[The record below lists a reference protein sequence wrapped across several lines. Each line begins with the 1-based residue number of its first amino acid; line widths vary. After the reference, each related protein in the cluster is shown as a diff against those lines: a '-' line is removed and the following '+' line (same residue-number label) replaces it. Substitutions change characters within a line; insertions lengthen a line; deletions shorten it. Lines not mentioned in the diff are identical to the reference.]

1 MLEETCCELA
11 ELAGVWAVWLEQAA
25 KRPRTASEAR
35 ESVNLLDNVICLTP
49 FFDNPS
55 IAEDRGGDNE
65 NDFSEKGE
73 SVPYMF
79 IFLDQKN
86 HSRKG
91 SGSVLV
97 LI

>member
-1 MLEETCCELA
+1 MSCL
-11 ELAGVWAVWLEQAA
+11 VRQAA

-35 ESVNLLDNVICLTP
+35 ESVNLLDNVMCFSPL
-49 FFDNPS
+49 FDNPN
-55 IAEDRGGDNE
+55 IAEDRGENNE

>member
-1 MLEETCCELA
+1 M
-11 ELAGVWAVWLEQAA
+11 
-25 KRPRTASEAR
+25 
-35 ESVNLLDNVICLTP
+35 NLLDNVIGFSP
-49 FFDNPS
+49 FFDHPN
-55 IAEDRGGDNE
+55 IAEDRGENNE

-73 SVPYMF
+73 RIPYMF

>member
-1 MLEETCCELA
+1 M
-11 ELAGVWAVWLEQAA
+11 
-25 KRPRTASEAR
+25 
-35 ESVNLLDNVICLTP
+35 DNVIGLSP
-49 FFDNPS
+49 FFDNPN
-55 IAEDRGGDNE
+55 IAEDRGEDNE

-73 SVPYMF
+73 RILYMF

>member
-1 MLEETCCELA
+1 M
-11 ELAGVWAVWLEQAA
+11 
-25 KRPRTASEAR
+25 SF
-35 ESVNLLDNVICLTP
+35 LDNVIGLSP
-49 FFDNPS
+49 FFDNPN
-55 IAEDRGGDNE
+55 IAEDRGEDNE

-73 SVPYMF
+73 RILYMF

>member
-1 MLEETCCELA
+1 
-11 ELAGVWAVWLEQAA
+11 
-25 KRPRTASEAR
+25 
-35 ESVNLLDNVICLTP
+35 LDNVIGLSP

-55 IAEDRGGDNE
+55 IAEDRGENTE

-73 SVPYMF
+73 SVPHMF

>member
-1 MLEETCCELA
+1 
-11 ELAGVWAVWLEQAA
+11 V
-25 KRPRTASEAR
+25 SF
-35 ESVNLLDNVICLTP
+35 LDNVIGLSP
-49 FFDNPS
+49 FFDNPN
-55 IAEDRGGDNE
+55 IAEDRGEDNE

-73 SVPYMF
+73 RILYMF

>member
-1 MLEETCCELA
+1 M
-11 ELAGVWAVWLEQAA
+11 
-25 KRPRTASEAR
+25 
-35 ESVNLLDNVICLTP
+35 NLLDNVIFLTP

-55 IAEDRGGDNE
+55 ITEDRGEDNE
-65 NDFSEKGE
+65 NDFSE

-86 HSRKG
+86 HSQKG